1 MTLKD
6 DYVLVILSCKK
17 YRKERREAQI
27 PQFLTNQKVM
37 NGMPYYHVEGNQQ
50 LFTFKKHKNK
60 QYVINEKERVIY
72 TNTKDDYLS
81 LAHKTIM
88 AFKAV
93 VENFNFKYILKTDDD
108 QRLIAPNFFNELHGH
123 LIKKNPDYIGRIFL
137 MSEKIEE
144 YQPRVHKEDGFPTGY
159 KVGDGLPF
167 TNGRFYAL
175 SHRNVKDLVENKFDL
190 IKEELSEDWAMAKYQ
205 NIDYRKNTLCFETM
219 NIFMDYQD
227 YEKKLQEQN
236 TIKNQKDVGKMW

>member
-6 DYVLVILSCKK
+6 DYVLIILSCKK

-37 NGMPYYHVEGNQQ
+37 NGMPYYHVEGNPQ
-50 LFTFKKHKNK
+50 LFTFKKHRKK
-60 QYVINEKERVIY
+60 QYIINEKERVIY

-93 VENFNFKYILKTDDD
+93 VENFDFKYILKTDDD
-108 QRLIAPNFFNELHGH
+108 QRLIAPSFFNDLRGH
-123 LIKKNPDYIGRIFL
+123 VIKETPDYVGRIFD
-137 MSEKIEE
+137 MPEKIEE
-144 YQPRVHKEDGFPTGY
+144 YQPVVHREDGFPTGY
-159 KVGDGLPF
+159 VVGDGLPF

-175 SHRNVKDLVENKFDL
+175 SRRNVKDLVENKFDL

-227 YEKKLQEQN
+227 YEKKLQEQ
-236 TIKNQKDVGKMW
+236 IKIN